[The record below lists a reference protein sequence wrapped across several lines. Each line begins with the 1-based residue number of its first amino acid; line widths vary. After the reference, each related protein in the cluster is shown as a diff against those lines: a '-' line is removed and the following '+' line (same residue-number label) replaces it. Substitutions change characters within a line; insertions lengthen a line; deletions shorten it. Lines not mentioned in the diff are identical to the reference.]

1 MKKLPVKYMSVV
13 MPLFLLIV
21 MSAIVS
27 FIATLKAIGFD
38 GGLLGQWIQA
48 WGISWLVAFPVL
60 LVVLPMVRKLAGMVV
75 EKG

>member
-1 MKKLPVKYMSVV
+1 MRKLPAKYMSIV
-13 MPLFLLIV
+13 MPLFLSIM

-38 GGLLGQWIQA
+38 NGLFMQWLQA

-60 LVVLPMVRKLAGMVV
+60 LVVLPLVRKLAGMVV
-75 EKG
+75 EKA